1 MAEQTLTPPTGA
13 PRAGSPLSVHG
24 LEKRYGG
31 VHALRGAHM
40 TVSAAGVIHGLI
52 GENGSGKSTLLG
64 ILSGEKR
71 PDAGQ
76 VVVEGRPVTF
86 VSPVDALAHGIAMVS
101 QETALALDLSIAENI
116 FLGHRMPRRPWG
128 IDWRAT
134 RRAAAK
140 VLERLA
146 LDYDPGR
153 AVRTLRPDQQ
163 QMVEIARALS
173 LDARVLILDE
183 PTSSLSDDEVG
194 ALFSAVRALKADGV
208 STVFVSHRMKEMF
221 ALVDEFTV
229 LRNGATVAEGPAAD
243 FDEDKLVAAMVGDH
257 KSLTRP
263 VARAAAPAGAVA
275 AGNGARTAVSVRGL
289 TVDGVLTDVDLDVRP
304 GEVVGLAGLEGAGR
318 SELLEAIFGLR
329 TPAAGTIEI
338 EGRPLRARGPRD
350 AIGRGVG
357 YLPPD
362 RKVQGVVLKRTV
374 AENLT
379 MVVTSNLFRGRRPR
393 AADAQATMDRVYDV
407 MRIRAASP
415 DAIVS
420 TLSGGNQQ
428 KVALGKWIAADKR
441 LLLLDEPT
449 RGVDVGAKAEIHQL
463 LRAAAD
469 RGLALLVSSSEND
482 ELLRLCDRILV
493 MYRGAVVASL
503 PADEATEPMLAS
515 YAGGHHE

>member
-1 MAEQTLTPPTGA
+1 MPP
-13 PRAGSPLSVHG
+13 GSPLAVAG
-24 LEKRYGG
+24 VEKRYGG

-40 TVSAAGVIHGLI
+40 TITAAGVIHGLI
-52 GENGSGKSTLLG
+52 GENGSGKSTILG
-64 ILSGEKR
+64 ILCGEKS
-71 PDAGQ
+71 PDAGTIY
-76 VVVEGRPVTF
+76 VDARPVEF
-86 VSPVDALAHGIAMVS
+86 SSPVAALAHGIAMVS
-101 QETALALDLSIAENI
+101 QETALAPDLSIAENI
-116 FLGHRMPRRPWG
+116 FLGRRMARSPWG
-128 IDWRAT
+128 IDWRRT
-134 RRAAAK
+134 RREAAA
-140 VLERLA
+140 VLARLE
-146 LDYDPGR
+146 LDYAPGR
-153 AVRTLRPDQQ
+153 LVRTLRPDQQ

-194 ALFSAVRALKADGV
+194 ALFTTIRGLKADGV
-208 STVFVSHRMKEMF
+208 STIFVSHRLKEMF

-229 LRNGATVAEGPAAD
+229 LRNGVTVAEGPAAE
-243 FDEDKLVAAMVGDH
+243 FDEQKLVAAMVGDH
-257 KSLTRP
+257 TSLTRP
-263 VARAAAPAGAVA
+263 VARTKPAAPASAGTTPAVA
-275 AGNGARTAVSVRGL
+275 VRGL
-289 TVDGVLTDVDLDVRP
+289 TVDGVLSDVDLDVRP

-329 TPAAGTIEI
+329 SPAAGTIEI
-338 EGRPLRARGPRD
+338 EGEPLRARGPRD
-350 AIGRGVG
+350 AIDRGIG

-362 RKVQGVVLKRTV
+362 RKIQGVVLKRTV

-379 MVVTSNLFRGRRPR
+379 MVVTANLFRGRRPR
-393 AADAQATMDRVYDV
+393 ATDARATMDHVYDV

-415 DAIVS
+415 DATVS

>member
-1 MAEQTLTPPTGA
+1 MAEQTLIPPSGA

-64 ILSGEKR
+64 ILSGEQR
-71 PDAGQ
+71 PDAGH
-76 VVVEGRPVTF
+76 VVVDGRPVAF
-86 VSPVDALAHGIAMVS
+86 ASPVDALAHGIAMVS

-134 RRAAAK
+134 RRAAAQ

-194 ALFSAVRALKADGV
+194 ALFAAVRALKADGV

-229 LRNGATVAEGPAAD
+229 LRNGATVAEGPAAA
-243 FDEDKLVAAMVGDH
+243 FDEDALVAAMVGDA

-263 VARAAAPAGAVA
+263 LVTRAATPPDRE
-275 AGNGARTAVSVRGL
+275 ARPVLAVRGL
-289 TVDGVLTDVDLDVRP
+289 SVDGTLSGVDLEVAA

-318 SELLEAIFGLR
+318 SELLEALFGLR
-329 TPAAGTIEI
+329 EIAAGRVELDG
-338 EGRPLRARGPRD
+338 ESFRPRSPRD
-350 AIGRGVG
+350 AIEHHVG

-362 RKVQGVVLKRTV
+362 RKVQGVVLKRSV

-379 MVVTSNLFRGRRPR
+379 MVLTAHVGRLRPPR
-393 AADAQATMDRVYDV
+393 EASSAATIRQLYEVL
-407 MRIRAASP
+407 RIRAASP
-415 DAIVS
+415 AAAVG

-428 KVALGKWIAADKR
+428 KVALGKWIAVENR

-449 RGVDVGAKAEIHQL
+449 RGVDVGAKAEIHEL
-463 LRAAAD
+463 LRGAAD

-482 ELLRLCDRILV
+482 ELLRLCDRIIV

-503 PADEATEPMLAS
+503 PAAAATEPVLAS
-515 YAGGHHE
+515 YAGGRHDERS